1 MLSQSIRNNNKK
13 KKKEKAKLRKRK
25 RDGLFFTKT
34 QS

>member
-13 KKKEKAKLRKRK
+13 KKKEAKLRKRK